1 MFENLNKYHM
11 EITTLFYQST
21 QKSTILTH
29 FIPRTLPKKHKLK
42 LKKNYYSITR
52 PEDMSPSKLPNH
64 LKHKKKNQEVSI

>member
-11 EITTLFYQST
+11 EVTTLLYQST

-42 LKKNYYSITR
+42 LKKNYNSITQ
-52 PEDMSPSKLPNH
+52 PKDMSPPKLPNH
-64 LKHKKKNQEVSI
+64 LKH